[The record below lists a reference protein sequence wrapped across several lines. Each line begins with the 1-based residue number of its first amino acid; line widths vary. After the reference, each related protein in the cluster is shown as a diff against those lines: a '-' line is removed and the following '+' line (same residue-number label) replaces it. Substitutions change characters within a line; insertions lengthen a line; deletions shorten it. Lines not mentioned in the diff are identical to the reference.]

1 MSMSDLTMLDLAFV
15 SLAWTGLIL
24 GLAILVVVVVTWRD

>member
-1 MSMSDLTMLDLAFV
+1 MHDLTLLDLAFV

-24 GLAILVVVVVTWRD
+24 GLAILVVVVATWRD

>member
-1 MSMSDLTMLDLAFV
+1 MDDLTLLDLAFI

>member
-1 MSMSDLTMLDLAFV
+1 MTDPTMLDFAFV

-24 GLAILVVVVVTWRD
+24 GLAILVVVVVTWMDRM